1 MLNPSL
7 ATSNDHLTSQRLM
20 HERNQLLQRSTLEQL
35 ALADRMSMGT
45 RLNVLRQ
52 PALASL
58 GATNSIALA
67 RFQDSVGLPGSLY
80 HPFSQGPGAGSD
92 AALLQQQRQLLR
104 RERERDSI
112 AAVARSNRAALFAGR
127 PQVGGDDFT
136 ASRSI
141 TRKGPGNGEKIDK
154 N

>member
-7 ATSNDHLTSQRLM
+7 VTSNDHLTSQRLM

-45 RLNVLRQ
+45 GLNVLRQ

-58 GATNSIALA
+58 GASNSIALA

-92 AALLQQQRQLLR
+92 AALLQQQQLLR

-112 AAVARSNRAALFAGR
+112 AAVARSVSKGR
-127 PQVGGDDFT
+127 G
-136 ASRSI
+136 
-141 TRKGPGNGEKIDK
+141 
-154 N
+154 